1 MKKLFFKKTVSTSF
15 ATLIGLFL
23 LSSCS
28 SNDTPIS
35 TDDNNTE
42 YITCD
47 NIYLDEIST
56 TNISVNELIPEF
68 RDFLQNTQTPSKGRT
83 LENSSWDIDNI
94 IECKDIENNTNLQMA
109 YARNNPNLMACAA
122 SSTISSSVKIFIL
135 EDNGDGTFTIDDK
148 DMSPLF
154 SVRAYNKGN
163 ETVIECSDIYNETG
177 FLNLLCNV
185 AVGVAGTTLSIV
197 TAPTVA
203 GAMIISVATSVAAH
217 VICD

>member
-1 MKKLFFKKTVSTSF
+1 MENSFFKKTFTASF
-15 ATLIGLFL
+15 VAIMGLFF

-35 TDDNNTE
+35 SDDNNTE
-42 YITCD
+42 YTTCD
-47 NIYLDEIST
+47 NIYIDEIST
-56 TNISVNELIPEF
+56 TNISIDKLIPEF
-68 RDFLQNTQTPSKGRT
+68 KDFLQNTLAQSRGRT
-83 LENSSWDIDNI
+83 FEDSSWDIDNVI
-94 IECKDIENNTNLQMA
+94 QYKDIENNVNLQMA
-109 YARNNPNLMACAA
+109 YAKGNPNLMACAA
-122 SSTISSSVKIFIL
+122 SSTISSSIKIFIL

-148 DMSPLF
+148 DMAPLF
-154 SVRAYNKGN
+154 SIRTYTQGN
-163 ETVIECSDIYNETG
+163 ETVIECADIYNETG

-203 GAMIISVATSVAAH
+203 GAMLISVATSVAAH